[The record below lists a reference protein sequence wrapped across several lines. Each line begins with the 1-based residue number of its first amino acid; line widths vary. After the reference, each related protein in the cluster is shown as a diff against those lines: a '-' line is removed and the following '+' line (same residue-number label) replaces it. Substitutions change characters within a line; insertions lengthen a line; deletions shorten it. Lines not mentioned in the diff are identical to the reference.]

1 MIFESETNSS
11 IKFFTIVIGITVI
24 GLVLKQLSNIF
35 VPFVIAYFLF
45 FVFAPLNSQLRQIK
59 IPLFAIILLDIIIT
73 FLFSWGVSKIIIDS
87 FLSFSESLPIYE
99 SKLNNIVSN
108 TAVSIGITDPFFTNF
123 SFQNIL
129 SRINYQSLVGGVF
142 TSTFSV
148 MGNILFILFFF
159 VFVVS
164 GHDSLYEVIKHRYV
178 EIKSKPAH
186 RGLRVPGMKIKM
198 LQEELQVN
206 ETDDVSSSSVDSK
219 INEIK
224 NGEELKISITLKSIT
239 DQIQRYVITK
249 IGMNLG
255 AGITIGIVLSIF
267 GLDFAIIWGVFVFL
281 FNFIPT
287 IGSAVALIAPALM
300 ALIQSESIG
309 YALLI
314 AGIVAGIQT
323 AFFNLLEPMIL
334 GKRLNLNP
342 LVILFSVLIWGY
354 IWGIVGMLLSVPLT
368 AIIKI
373 VISNSESKHLKFIGD
388 LMSSNK

>member
-1 MIFESETNSS
+1 MKMKLDVDSGNSVR
-11 IKFFTIVIGITVI
+11 FFIIVMGLTVIGI
-24 GLVLKQLSNIF
+24 VLKELSNIF
-35 VPFVIAYFLF
+35 IPFVIAYFLF
-45 FVFAPLNSQLRQIK
+45 FVFAPLNSFLNK
-59 IPLFAIILLDIIIT
+59 VKVPLFAIIFLDIIIT
-73 FLFSWGVSKIIIDS
+73 FLFSWGISKIIINS
-87 FLSFSESLPIYE
+87 FLSFGESLPVYE
-99 SKLNNIVSN
+99 SKLNAIVSS
-108 TAVSIGITDPFFTNF
+108 TSASIGITDPFFTNF

-129 SRINYQSLVGGVF
+129 SKINYSALVGGVF

-164 GHDSLYEVIKHRYV
+164 GHDSLYEVIKNRYV
-178 EIKSKPAH
+178 EIKSK
-186 RGLRVPGMKIKM
+186 MKIKM
-198 LQEELQVN
+198 LREELSVN
-206 ETDDVSSSSVDSK
+206 EKDTASSTPVDDR

-224 NGEELKISITLKSIT
+224 YNEETKISETFKSIT

-287 IGSAVALIAPALM
+287 IGSAIALIAPVLM
-300 ALIQSESIG
+300 ALIQSDSIG

-314 AGIVAGIQT
+314 AAVIAGLQT
-323 AFFNLLEPMIL
+323 AFFNLLEPMII

-342 LVILFSVLIWGY
+342 VVILFSVLIWGY

-373 VISNSESKHLKFIGD
+373 VISNSESKNLKFISD
-388 LMSSNK
+388 LMSSSR

>member
-1 MIFESETNSS
+1 MKMKLDVDSGNSVR
-11 IKFFTIVIGITVI
+11 FFIIVMGLTVIGI
-24 GLVLKQLSNIF
+24 VLKELSNIF
-35 VPFVIAYFLF
+35 IPFVIAYFLF
-45 FVFAPLNSQLRQIK
+45 FVFAPFNSKLKQIR
-59 IPLFAIILLDIIIT
+59 IPLFAIIFLDIIIT
-73 FLFSWGVSKIIIDS
+73 FLFSWGISKIIINS
-87 FLSFSESLPIYE
+87 FLSFGESLPVYE
-99 SKLNNIVSN
+99 SKLNAIVSS
-108 TAVSIGITDPFFTNF
+108 TSASIGITDPFFTNF

-129 SRINYQSLVGGVF
+129 SKINYSALVGGVF

-164 GHDSLYEVIKHRYV
+164 GHDSLYEVIKNRYV
-178 EIKSKPAH
+178 EIKSK
-186 RGLRVPGMKIKM
+186 MKIKM
-198 LQEELQVN
+198 LREELSVN
-206 ETDDVSSSSVDSK
+206 EKDTASSTPVDDR

-224 NGEELKISITLKSIT
+224 YNEETKISETFKSIT

-287 IGSAVALIAPALM
+287 IGSAIALIAPVLM
-300 ALIQSESIG
+300 ALIQSDSIG

-314 AGIVAGIQT
+314 AAVIAGLQT
-323 AFFNLLEPMIL
+323 AFFNLLEPMII

-342 LVILFSVLIWGY
+342 VVILFSVLIWGY

-373 VISNSESKHLKFIGD
+373 VISNSESKNLKFISD
-388 LMSSNK
+388 LMSSSR

>member
-1 MIFESETNSS
+1 
-11 IKFFTIVIGITVI
+11 
-24 GLVLKQLSNIF
+24 
-35 VPFVIAYFLF
+35 
-45 FVFAPLNSQLRQIK
+45 
-59 IPLFAIILLDIIIT
+59 
-73 FLFSWGVSKIIIDS
+73 
-87 FLSFSESLPIYE
+87 
-99 SKLNNIVSN
+99 
-108 TAVSIGITDPFFTNF
+108 
-123 SFQNIL
+123 
-129 SRINYQSLVGGVF
+129 
-142 TSTFSV
+142 
-148 MGNILFILFFF
+148 
-159 VFVVS
+159 
-164 GHDSLYEVIKHRYV
+164 
-178 EIKSKPAH
+178 
-186 RGLRVPGMKIKM
+186 MKIKIKS
-198 LQEELQVN
+198 LREEYSKKEDSIENTKLFEQKIAEAQDQES
-206 ETDDVSSSSVDSK
+206 T
-219 INEIK
+219 
-224 NGEELKISITLKSIT
+224 KISDTFKSIT
-239 DQIQRYVITK
+239 QQIQRYVITK

>member
-1 MIFESETNSS
+1 MKLKSDDDSGSS
-11 IKFFTIVIGITVI
+11 VKFFIAVIGLTVIGI
-24 GLVLKQLSNIF
+24 VLKELSNIF
-35 VPFVIAYFLF
+35 IPFVIAYFLY
-45 FVFAPLNSQLRQIK
+45 FVFAPLNLRLKRIK
-59 IPLFAIILLDIIIT
+59 IPLFAVIILNIAIT
-73 FLFSWGVSKIIIDS
+73 FLFSWGISKIIIDS
-87 FLSFSESLPIYE
+87 FLSFGESLPIYE
-99 SKLNNIVSN
+99 SKLNAIVSS
-108 TAVSIGITDPFFTNF
+108 TAASIGITDPFFTNF

-129 SRINYQSLVGGVF
+129 SRINYQALVGGVF

-164 GHDSLYEVIKHRYV
+164 GHDSLYEVIKNRYV
-178 EIKSKPAH
+178 EIKSK
-186 RGLRVPGMKIKM
+186 MKIKI
-198 LQEELQVN
+198 LREEMSVN
-206 ETDDVSSSSVDSK
+206 EKDGISSTTVETK

-224 NGEELKISITLKSIT
+224 NSEEAKISETFKSIT

-255 AGITIGIVLSIF
+255 AGVTIGVVLSIF

-287 IGSAVALIAPALM
+287 IGSAIALIAPVLM
-300 ALIQSESIG
+300 ALIQSESIS

-314 AGIVAGIQT
+314 AAVIAGLQT
-323 AFFNLLEPMIL
+323 VFFNLLEPMII

-342 LVILFSVLIWGY
+342 VVILFSVLIWGY
-354 IWGIVGMLLSVPLT
+354 IWGIVGMLLSIPLT

-373 VISNSESKHLKFIGD
+373 VISNSESKNLKFIGD
-388 LMSSNK
+388 LMSSNR

>member
-1 MIFESETNSS
+1 MKMKLDVDSGNSVR
-11 IKFFTIVIGITVI
+11 FFIIVMGLTVIGI
-24 GLVLKQLSNIF
+24 VLKELSNIF
-35 VPFVIAYFLF
+35 IPFVIAYFLF
-45 FVFAPLNSQLRQIK
+45 FVFAPLNSFLNK
-59 IPLFAIILLDIIIT
+59 VKVPLFAIIFLDIIIT
-73 FLFSWGVSKIIIDS
+73 FLFSWGISKIIINS
-87 FLSFSESLPIYE
+87 FLSFGESLPVYE
-99 SKLNNIVSN
+99 SKLNAIVSS
-108 TAVSIGITDPFFTNF
+108 TSASIGITDPFFTNF

-129 SRINYQSLVGGVF
+129 SKINYSALVGGVF

-164 GHDSLYEVIKHRYV
+164 GHDSLYEVIKNRYV
-178 EIKSKPAH
+178 EIKSK
-186 RGLRVPGMKIKM
+186 MKIKM
-198 LQEELQVN
+198 LREELSVN
-206 ETDDVSSSSVDSK
+206 EKDTASSTPVDDR

-224 NGEELKISITLKSIT
+224 NNEETKISETFKSIT
-239 DQIQRYVITK
+239 DQIQRYVVTK

-287 IGSAVALIAPALM
+287 IGSAIALIAPVLM
-300 ALIQSESIG
+300 ALIQSDSIG

-314 AGIVAGIQT
+314 AAVIAGLQT
-323 AFFNLLEPMIL
+323 AFFNLLEPMII

-342 LVILFSVLIWGY
+342 VVILFSVLIWGY

-373 VISNSESKHLKFIGD
+373 VISNSESKNLKFISD
-388 LMSSNK
+388 LMSSSR